1 MAGERRA
8 RADQSARRVN
18 AAVELLASG
27 AEVAEASRELARRHR
42 ISERQARRYVERA
55 RDRGPVEVP
64 SAKIVFTVKL
74 PIDLVRRVRQHA
86 RRSGQT
92 IGAVVALALK
102 ELLERMVAGSR
113 DGR

>member
-1 MAGERRA
+1 MAGEHRA

-18 AAVELLASG
+18 AAAELLASG
-27 AEVAEASRELARRHR
+27 EDIAEVTRQLARRYR

-55 RDRGPVEVP
+55 RDSGPVEVP

-74 PIDLVRRVRQHA
+74 PGDLVRRVRQQA
-86 RRSGQT
+86 KRRGQT
-92 IGAVVALALK
+92 ISAIVAQALT
-102 ELLERMVAGSR
+102 EFLERLGAGTR